1 MKILMITNKVK
12 TYALGFKNVIEPLLE
27 LGHELVWA
35 ADFSKF
41 VGNLEDINC
50 KIIQIPINSNPL
62 KLCNYKAYKK
72 VLNII
77 DEEKIEAI
85 YCATPIGGTIGRLA
99 GKKKKIKPVIYAA
112 HGFLYHKNSSKL
124 RKFIFRSHE
133 KLLSKHTDIFITITK
148 EDYDEAVKFKL
159 RKNGKLFLIHGAGV
173 EVGKQVLI
181 NKEQKRSE
189 FGIHSNA
196 KVIVSAGFLNKNK
209 NNKVVVNA
217 LGKLQNK
224 NVYYVVCGEGS
235 ELDNLKKLTKKYKLE
250 DNIIF
255 AGFRTDIAEVMAMSD
270 IFVMPSFRE
279 GVPRSL
285 LEAMDLGL
293 PCIGAR
299 TRGLT
304 EIIVDGVG
312 GYVCHPK
319 KPNEF
324 ATAIDKLVN
333 NSNDFGTRNKEEV
346 KKYSKE
352 CVIEEL
358 TNIFKEN
365 L

>member
-12 TYALGFKNVIEPLLE
+12 TYALGFKNVIEPLLN
-27 LGHELVWA
+27 LGHEVVWA
-35 ADFSKF
+35 ADFSKY
-41 VGNLEDINC
+41 VGSLDDINC
-50 KIIQIPINSNPL
+50 KIVQIPINSNPL
-62 KLCNYKAYKK
+62 KPCNYKAYKK
-72 VLNII
+72 VLKTI
-77 DEEKIEAI
+77 DDEKIDAI
-85 YCATPIGGTIGRLA
+85 YCATPIGGTIGRIA
-99 GKKKKIKPVIYAA
+99 GKKKKIKPIIYAA

-124 RKFIFRSHE
+124 RKFVFRSHE
-133 KLLSKHTDIFITITK
+133 KMLSKNTDIFITITK
-148 EDYDEAVKFKL
+148 EDYDEAVKFRL
-159 RKNGKLFLIHGAGV
+159 RKNGKLYLVHGAGV
-173 EVGKQVLI
+173 EVGKQI
-181 NKEQKRSE
+181 HIDKEQKRKE
-189 FGIHSNA
+189 FNIPKDA

-209 NNKVVVNA
+209 NNKVVINA

-224 NVYYVVCGEGS
+224 NIYYIVCGEGS
-235 ELDNLKKLTKKYKLE
+235 ELDNLKKLTKRYRLE
-250 DNIIF
+250 KNILF

-293 PCIGAR
+293 PCIGAK
-299 TRGLT
+299 TRGLS

-319 KPNEF
+319 KPSEF
-324 ATAIDKLVN
+324 AIAIDKLVN
-333 NSNDFGTRNKEEV
+333 QPNNFGTRNKEEV

-352 CVIEEL
+352 CVVEEL